1 MTSTGES
8 KLWFYLN
15 NQRSV
20 YAKVL
25 PQSLTLAYDHG
36 VQQNNGRSFNWF
48 GGVDTNR
55 ALNNNVWKVGV
66 EVFETAGR
74 WSVNNLVQYSQSD
87 KNLLWLHKAYLT
99 HNNWFFNR
107 YHTAD
112 LSKKSCSSSA
122 ILVAYR
128 QKGEENNDLSARFE
142 FGSWSNLEEFKQSH
156 WQSNKVTLN
165 WVRSQKGKW
174 AHGLEVNFLV
184 ILVIKPIEPIDP
196 QPQRPL
202 EKNHKRLRSPTPR
215 TKRHFEV
222 ETQRKLVCRL
232 VPQAQARKLR
242 ILHLGSRTQRNRIKE
257 QRQIRSPSRPQ
268 LVISELLLSF
278 FNS

>member
-87 KNLLWLHKAYLT
+87 KNLVWLHKAYLT

-174 AHGLEVNFLV
+174 AHGLELSSQLNQLTLNPSDLWRKITSVYEV
-184 ILVIKPIEPIDP
+184 
-196 QPQRPL
+196 PL
-202 EKNHKRLRSPTPR
+202 PEQNATL
-215 TKRHFEV
+215 
-222 ETQRKLVCRL
+222 
-232 VPQAQARKLR
+232 KLR
-242 ILHLGSRTQRNRIKE
+242 LSGNWSAALSLKHKLGNYGSYIWGAE
-257 QRQIRSPSRPQ
+257 
-268 LVISELLLSF
+268 LSEIGSKNNVRFGVQVDLNL
-278 FNS
+278 